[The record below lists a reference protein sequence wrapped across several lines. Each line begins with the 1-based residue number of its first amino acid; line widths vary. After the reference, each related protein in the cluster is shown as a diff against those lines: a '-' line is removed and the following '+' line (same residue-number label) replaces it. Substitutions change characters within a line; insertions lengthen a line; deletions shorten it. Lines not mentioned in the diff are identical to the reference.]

1 MCSTK
6 YVRINNKYII
16 DKDSITAAVPDTNAL
31 NNPIISIFLISE
43 QTIAIPFDHATT
55 RDRELENLWMNLK

>member
-6 YVRINNKYII
+6 YIQINNKYII
-16 DKDSITAAVPDTNAL
+16 DKDSIIAAVPDTDAANIPL
-31 NNPIISIFLISE
+31 ISIFLISG

-55 RDRELENLWMNLK
+55 RDRELEYLWMNLK